1 MEELKHMER
10 AMEQGQAL
18 CPQDQALRAKGDP
31 FAPKYLLRAGRN
43 LPEAGTGGLGLLVI
57 AGTWRSSKRVFAFPH
72 KHTHHC
78 LLIYM
83 TNALCVPFVCTVI

>member
-1 MEELKHMER
+1 MLRGKAYPRLVPPVPQWSPVEELKHMEH

-43 LPEAGTGGLGLLVI
+43 LP
-57 AGTWRSSKRVFAFPH
+57 
-72 KHTHHC
+72 
-78 LLIYM
+78 
-83 TNALCVPFVCTVI
+83 